1 MTKEKTKIYM
11 TEFKIEDSVYEGP
24 YIYAS
29 TFEEAD
35 LEAELLG
42 FVIVGEV
49 RLTYTDS
56 NEQEKERVLH

>member
-24 YIYAS
+24 YIYSS

-49 RLTYTDS
+49 RVTYTDS

>member
-1 MTKEKTKIYM
+1 M

-49 RLTYTDS
+49 RVTYTDS